1 FFMKKY
7 LFIIVI
13 ACLFVV
19 PLLVNSQEVNI
30 GEEEVLKAR
39 VIEVIEQNIVT
50 SEDGS
55 SVIQQKLKLKGLSG
69 NWADKE
75 FIFDGTQYEVI
86 SASAYKIGDKVM
98 VSYSPDMEG
107 NDIFY
112 VTDYVRQGKIY
123 WLALLFA
130 IAVIAVGRLKG
141 VRALVVLVLTF
152 LIILGFIIPRI
163 LAGNSP
169 LFISIIGS
177 LFILILAIYITEG
190 FKRTSTIAV
199 VSIFIS
205 LIITGFLSVWF
216 TALTKLTGF
225 ASDEAIYLMG
235 LKGGDINVQGLLL
248 AGIIIGALGV
258 LDDVIISQV
267 TLVRELKQANP
278 HLPIKQLYGKAM
290 KVGVSHMSAMV
301 NTLFLAYA
309 GAALPLLILFSVKE
323 PPFLTLGQVLNN
335 EMIATEIVRTI
346 TGSIGLVLAIPIATL
361 LAVHFIRFTG
371 HKESVTNELSTMN

>member
-1 FFMKKY
+1 MKKY
-7 LFIIVI
+7 FFTIFITCLLFCPI
-13 ACLFVV
+13 
-19 PLLVNSQEVNI
+19 LVHSQETGVV
-30 GEEEVLKAR
+30 EEEIFEAR
-39 VIEVIEQNIVT
+39 VIEVIEQNVVT
-50 SEDGS
+50 SEDES
-55 SVIQQKLKLKGLSG
+55 SVIQQKLKLTGLSG
-69 NWADKE
+69 SWENKE
-75 FIFDGTQYEVI
+75 FVFDGTQYEVI
-86 SASAYKIGDKVM
+86 SASAYQVGDKVM
-98 VSYSPDMEG
+98 VSYSPDMQG
-107 NDIFY
+107 NDVFY
-112 VTDYVRQGKIY
+112 VTDYVRQGTIY

-130 IAVIAVGRLKG
+130 VAVIAVGRLKG
-141 VRALVVLVLTF
+141 ARALVVLVLTF

-163 LAGNSP
+163 LAGNNP

-235 LKGGDINVQGLLL
+235 LTSGDINVQGLLL

-258 LDDVIISQV
+258 LDDVVISQV

-278 HLPIKQLYGKAM
+278 QLSTKQLYGKAM

-361 LAVHFIRFTG
+361 LAVRFITTR
-371 HKESVTNELSTMN
+371 KKQLIN

>member
-1 FFMKKY
+1 MKKIF
-7 LFIIVI
+7 FIITIV
-13 ACLFVV
+13 CLFFC
-19 PLLVNSQEVNI
+19 PFLANSQEDSI
-30 GEEEVLKAR
+30 GEEEIFKAR
-39 VIEVIEQNIVT
+39 IIEVIKQNNVT
-50 SEDGS
+50 SADGS
-55 SVIQQKLKLKGLSG
+55 SLVQQKLRLKGLSG
-69 NWADKE
+69 SWEDKE

-86 SASAYKIGDKVM
+86 SASAYEVGDKVM

-107 NDIFY
+107 NDVFY
-112 VTDYVRQGKIY
+112 VTDFVRQNTIY

-163 LAGNSP
+163 LAGNNP

-177 LFILILAIYITEG
+177 LFILVLAIYITEG

-205 LIITGFLSVWF
+205 LIITGLLSVWF
-216 TALTKLTGF
+216 AALTKLTGF

-235 LKGGDINVQGLLL
+235 LAGGDINIQGLLL

-267 TLVRELKQANP
+267 TLVRELKLANP
-278 HLPIKQLYGKAM
+278 QLSITQLYGKAM

-361 LAVHFIRFTG
+361 LAVRFITTR
-371 HKESVTNELSTMN
+371 KKQSIN